1 MNIKID
7 KIIRSKRRTLALE
20 IAADASLIVRAP
32 IRTPLDYIDNFIEK
46 KIHWIKEKQELVK
59 KNHALIKPKEFI
71 DGENFLYLGNSY
83 RLKITDKYKK
93 VVLSDFLYLPQNM
106 QTKAQKALISWYK
119 TQALEKITERVN
131 WYANITGLK
140 YESIK
145 VTNAKKR
152 WGSCSSKGRLCF
164 NWRLILSPLNI
175 LDYVVVHELAHLE
188 ERNHSSRFWNKV
200 KEIMPDHKQKYK
212 WLKENG
218 FLLNI

>member
-1 MNIKID
+1 MTIKID
-7 KIIRSKRRTLALE
+7 KIIRSKRRILALE

-32 IRTPLDYIDNFIEK
+32 IRTPLNYINKFIEN
-46 KIHWIKEKQELVK
+46 KIHWIKEKQDLVK
-59 KNHALIKPKEFI
+59 KKHALIKPKEFI

-83 RLKITDKYKK
+83 RLKITDKYSRI
-93 VVLSDFLYLPQNM
+93 VLSDFLYLPQNLHS
-106 QTKAQKALISWYK
+106 KAQESLIFWYK
-119 TQALEKITERVN
+119 TQALDKIMERVS

-140 YESIK
+140 YSSVK

-164 NWRLILSPLNI
+164 NWRLVMSPLNI
-175 LDYVVVHELAHLE
+175 LDYVVVHELAHLA

-218 FLLNI
+218 IFLNI